1 MNAFRITAI
10 LVGVLYIVGTVSGIL
25 SMIATGSLLA
35 GPISPEQIS
44 ANANPITLGAL
55 LVLTMG
61 LALAMVPVL
70 MYPILKKHNQ
80 SLAMGYVVF
89 RGALETVTYLV
100 LAISW
105 LVVVNVSQAY
115 VRDSAN
121 ALASFQESS
130 ALVLAVGA
138 TGFTLTEIIFPL
150 GALMFYIVLYQSKL
164 IPRWISGWG
173 LVAVVPYLAAGFSHV
188 FGLIDSMATI
198 STVMFVPMLVQEMVM
213 AVWFIVKGFN
223 ADGIAAGSAQSDV
236 AKFQLAQSKA

>member
-10 LVGVLYIVGTVSGIL
+10 LVGVLYIIGTVSGIL
-25 SMIATGSLLA
+25 SVVATGALLA
-35 GPISPEQIS
+35 APISPEQIS
-44 ANANPITLGAL
+44 VNANQITLGAL
-55 LVLTMG
+55 FVLTMG

-70 MYPILKKHNQ
+70 VYPVLKKHNQ

-105 LVVVNVSQAY
+105 LAVVNISQAY
-115 VRDSAN
+115 VRAGTT

-130 ALVLAVGA
+130 GLVLAVGA
-138 TGFTLTEIIFPL
+138 TSFTITEIIFPL

-173 LVAVVPYLAAGFSHV
+173 LVAVVPYLTAGFLHV
-188 FGLIDSMATI
+188 FGLTDSTSTI
-198 STVMFVPMLVQEMVM
+198 STVLFVPMLLQEMAM
-213 AVWFIVKGFN
+213 AVWLIVKGFSPS
-223 ADGIAAGSAQSDV
+223 AIAEPAQTEK
-236 AKFQLAQSKA
+236 ARYQFAPQS